1 MIDLQPAA
9 AISTVFVLAP
19 HEIKT
24 KISPVMVAA
33 VAVFVNMTPS
43 PRHVM
48 THVTDPGLGLVI
60 TIYIQLA
67 AFIKQS
73 LT

>member
-1 MIDLQPAA
+1 
-9 AISTVFVLAP
+9 
-19 HEIKT
+19 
-24 KISPVMVAA
+24 MVAA

-60 TIYIQLA
+60 TIYIQQA